1 LFVPDVPPV
10 LDQVAAVRVANA
22 GLRQVIEAKD
32 TEIRV
37 LPEPVEALS
46 GSRG

>member
-1 LFVPDVPPV
+1 LFVPDVPPA
-10 LDQVAAVRVANA
+10 LDQSRRCSWPNA
-22 GLRQVIEAKD
+22 RLRQVIEAKD

-37 LPEPVEALS
+37 LPEPVEAV